1 MQLEE
6 AKTVLEE
13 IGLCDEITPELVE
26 ASSIVLDGLEDAEK
40 RLRVFEQAAPQPPQ
54 PPPQPSNNPWDYS
67 MLRNVFE
74 RHQADMQEAQP
85 AQYNVHP
92 VSGIPVEP
100 TTTTGDVNIGDWL
113 NSFDD
118 DIDDEDDDY

>member
-40 RLRVFEQAAPQPPQ
+40 RLRVFEQAPQPQPQQPQ
-54 PPPQPSNNPWDYS
+54 PDALRDPWDYS
-67 MLRNVFE
+67 MLRNMFE
-74 RHQADMQEAQP
+74 QQQAAMQP
-85 AQYNVHP
+85 TFVDTT
-92 VSGIPVEP
+92 GIPVAP
-100 TTTTGDVNIGDWL
+100 APATGDINIGDWL
-113 NSFDD
+113 GSDDSF
-118 DIDDEDDDY
+118 DDEDDF